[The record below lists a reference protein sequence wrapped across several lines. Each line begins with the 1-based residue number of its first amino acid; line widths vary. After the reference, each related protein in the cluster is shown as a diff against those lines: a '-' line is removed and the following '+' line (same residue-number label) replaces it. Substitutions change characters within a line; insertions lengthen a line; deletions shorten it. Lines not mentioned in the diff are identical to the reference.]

1 MRKSCAKFLK
11 KSGCAMSDLIRKRV
25 TSTVP
30 SNQPS
35 IVNDSSSDIPP
46 LPEAWKLKTA
56 RTERLRFVTPFAL
69 LAVMLLL
76 SYNTFSESMAE
87 ATNLS
92 STTSTTSPIST
103 SKSKKDHQGLDE
115 AAKVSSTSSPTTP
128 PPVSI
133 TKNKRETITVTKQ
146 NEEYSFSIEVY
157 RRNDIVSEVVR
168 SPQSW
173 DQDIA
178 NMNSYFKEYSSKHNI
193 PLANLTFIDIGANIG
208 WFSLNM
214 AALGVQVIAFEPM
227 QQNID
232 LFNQS
237 LQKTDN
243 IASGV
248 SGRIKLYPHGL
259 GTKDQMCIIYS
270 HDINVGDGHVKCVE
284 NEENLKKPDDYSIR
298 GRIPVH
304 RLDDVLDVEGLNIVA
319 IKMDTE
325 GYECN
330 VLEGGR
336 KVILEGGA
344 QAILTE
350 FASEWMKEKGGDPL
364 EFMRKLAAAGYR
376 LKRSSPDVRKPLS
389 NSQRDF
395 MTSKEMVATAESGPL
410 SKGVHDL
417 TLLQK
422 TYISEQYEKSIIGLF
437 TLL

>member
-1 MRKSCAKFLK
+1 
-11 KSGCAMSDLIRKRV
+11 
-25 TSTVP
+25 
-30 SNQPS
+30 
-35 IVNDSSSDIPP
+35 
-46 LPEAWKLKTA
+46 
-56 RTERLRFVTPFAL
+56 
-69 LAVMLLL
+69 
-76 SYNTFSESMAE
+76 
-87 ATNLS
+87 
-92 STTSTTSPIST
+92 
-103 SKSKKDHQGLDE
+103 LDE
-115 AAKVSSTSSPTTP
+115 AAKVSSTSSPTTL

-133 TKNKRETITVTKQ
+133 TTRKDKGKTLSVTKQ
-146 NEEYSFSIEVY
+146 NEGCSFSIEVY

-173 DQDIA
+173 DQDIV

-208 WFSLNM
+208 WFALNM

-232 LFNQS
+232 LLKQS

-248 SGRIKLYPHGL
+248 SGRIKLYPLGL

-270 HDINVGDGHVKCVE
+270 HDINVGDGHVNCVE
-284 NEENLKKPDDYSIR
+284 KEENLKKPDDYSIR

-304 RLDDVLDVEGLNIVA
+304 RLDDVLEVEGLNIVA

-350 FASEWMKEKGGDPL
+350 FAIEWMKEKGGDPL

-376 LKRSSPDVRKPLS
+376 LKRSSPDVRKSLS
-389 NSQRDF
+389 DSQRDF
-395 MTSKEMVATAESGPL
+395 MTSEEMVATAESGPL

-422 TYISEQYEKSIIGLF
+422 KYISEQYEKSTIQ
-437 TLL
+437 